1 MAAAQKG
8 ENGVHPAG
16 IQEKPGKDQN
26 ASARV
31 PSNKQPKLAPA
42 YTEYKK
48 YDY

>member
-8 ENGVHPAG
+8 ENGVHPSG

-31 PSNKQPKLAPA
+31 PSNKQPKLQKA
-42 YTEYKK
+42 YKEYEK
-48 YDY
+48 YSF